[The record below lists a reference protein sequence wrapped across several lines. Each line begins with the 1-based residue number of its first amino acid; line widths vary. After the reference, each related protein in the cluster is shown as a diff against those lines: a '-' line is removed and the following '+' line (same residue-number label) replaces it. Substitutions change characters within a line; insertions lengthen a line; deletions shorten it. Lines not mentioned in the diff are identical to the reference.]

1 MVQKTADQWL
11 ELERDGVYK
20 IRGGSPDF
28 TGMGIFGAACQRC
41 IRQKDS
47 LVGVSARSGCIH

>member
-20 IRGGSPDF
+20 IRGGSSDF
-28 TGMGIFGAACQRC
+28 TGMGISGAACQR
-41 IRQKDS
+41 
-47 LVGVSARSGCIH
+47 